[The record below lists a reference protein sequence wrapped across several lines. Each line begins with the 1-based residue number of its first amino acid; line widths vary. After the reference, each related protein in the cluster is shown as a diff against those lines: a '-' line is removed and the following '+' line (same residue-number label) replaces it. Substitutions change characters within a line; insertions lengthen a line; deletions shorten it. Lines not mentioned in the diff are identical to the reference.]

1 MSGKIYN
8 STRLASQDSNT
19 LEYYTREIC
28 NYTSIFR
35 EFQKNRTVDLYA
47 VFLLF
52 CMPKEMMWHS
62 IIKN

>member
-1 MSGKIYN
+1 MCTLIDAYYN

-28 NYTSIFR
+28 NYSSIFR

-47 VFLLF
+47 FF
-52 CMPKEMMWHS
+52 CYFVCPKKWCGTL
-62 IIKN
+62 